1 MRPLTYYVA
10 VSLDGYIA
18 GPDHQIDAFDFSPA
32 LAAHIVERYP
42 ETLPT
47 PARAQL
53 GIADVANQRFDA
65 VIMGRHTYEL
75 GVRAGL
81 TSPYGHL
88 EQVVASRTL
97 SATDPAVRVV
107 DDPLAAVD
115 ALKAGGGLG
124 VWLCGGGSLAA
135 ALADRIDVLILKRQP
150 LVLGAG
156 RPLFAGAYAPRR
168 FELTGREAAGAAT
181 IETYRRAPLSP

>member
-1 MRPLTYYVA
+1 MRSLTYYVA
-10 VSLDGYIA
+10 ASIDGYIA

-32 LAAHIVERYP
+32 LAAHIVERFP
-42 ETLPT
+42 ETLPS

-53 GIADVANQRFDA
+53 GIADAANVRFDA
-65 VIMGRHTYEL
+65 VIMGRHTYEI
-75 GVRAGL
+75 GARVGL

-88 EQVVASRTL
+88 EQVVASTTVT
-97 SATDPAVRVV
+97 ATDPAVRVV

-115 ALKAGGGLG
+115 ALKADDGLG

-135 ALADRIDVLILKRQP
+135 ALADRIDALIIKRQP

-168 FELTGREAAGAAT
+168 FELTGREAVGAVT
-181 IETYRRAPLSP
+181 IETYRRAAISR